1 MSRDEK
7 LIARIKARPVE
18 ASFTDVRKVL
28 EMHGWRLARRRGSHI
43 TFGKRGE
50 VAIVVPL
57 VRGSKVKG
65 VYLDHII
72 ERLDL

>member
-28 EMHGWRLARRRGSHI
+28 EM
-43 TFGKRGE
+43 
-50 VAIVVPL
+50 
-57 VRGSKVKG
+57 
-65 VYLDHII
+65 
-72 ERLDL
+72 